1 MYFTLYYKI
10 KILKI
15 WYEKRGPLCFFPA
28 KTRLIHG
35 EIAKLTNKSLCYPL
49 TNFQQQLT
57 TILRG
62 RLGELKIT
70 DFYLN

>member
-1 MYFTLYYKI
+1 MYFTIYYKI

-28 KTRLIHG
+28 KTRLIQG
-35 EIAKLTNKSLCYPL
+35 DPL

-57 TILRG
+57 TIFRG
-62 RLGELKIT
+62 RLGEFKLSDSWLK
-70 DFYLN
+70 